1 MSGSVGSNAPAAE
14 LRRIV
19 VAKIVFFSHAS
30 AASNSRPWA
39 CFNIARNFERV
50 ALSCVLLSLPVLEWS
65 DRLVTKRLKIGKDWG
80 TTVAWQG
87 PVARIVA
94 KMWRT
99 QAWRSVLIIAGKT
112 WEAST
117 RAERA
122 VLRRET
128 ASSLSS

>member
-1 MSGSVGSNAPAAE
+1 
-14 LRRIV
+14 
-19 VAKIVFFSHAS
+19 
-30 AASNSRPWA
+30 
-39 CFNIARNFERV
+39 
-50 ALSCVLLSLPVLEWS
+50 VLLSLPVLEWN

-87 PVARIVA
+87 PFPRIVA

-99 QAWRSVLIIAGKT
+99 QAWRSVFIIAGKT